1 MATIPSDLK
10 HIYEFGPFRLD
21 PQKRLLLRGSEPVP
35 LTPKA
40 IETLIVLVENR
51 DRVVSKDHLMKTLWP
66 DSFVEESNLSQNIF
80 VLRKALGDSTQEK
93 RYILTVPGQGYQ
105 FTERVREIGEQEEL
119 ALVVESRT
127 HSQVVV
133 RQASR
138 SIWLRVAALAV
149 FIGLIGVVG
158 VRWFSHR
165 PLPPNGRAPLF
176 VSEFTNATG
185 DTAFDEVLREIVKT
199 ELDRSPVV
207 EVMDEERV
215 SELLQAMGKSYGT
228 RLTPELTQQLCER
241 GQGKL
246 LATGEIKPQGAGY
259 VIELSVLDCSSRN
272 TLFHQRK
279 ESKDKNEVMS
289 RVSQVAAATRLQL
302 SKNSANATE
311 SPAPL
316 PTKSL
321 PAFKAYLLGIRSV
334 HSQPQQSADLL
345 RRVTELDPN
354 FAEAWGWLTIAD
366 RSLGESQRE
375 SEDLTR
381 EFALRESLTD
391 NEKAFAEARYYLTV
405 TGEIYK
411 GIDALRSW
419 EKLEP
424 KEFPPHNLLGL
435 TYSDLGLYQKATD
448 ELQQAAV
455 LFPSDELGFEN
466 LAWVLL
472 EQGRYDETESTLRRI
487 PKEEPDPPS
496 LHSLKYSLALLRSD
510 QAPLDRERTWMAQNA
525 DDLSVVSTQAKIDSI
540 DGRLASARQ
549 HTQHAVSI
557 ARESNLKE
565 AAANALLFLAKSQ
578 ALFGESAAA
587 HKNWSEAMK
596 FESSKSVRV
605 SAARVMAL
613 NGEGREAQQIMEGMV
628 RDHRL
633 DTLLNGVDAPV
644 ILAASQLRKGQADQA
659 LRTLE
664 AVKQYEFGTYAG
676 LLPNYLRGMA
686 FLQLRKA
693 NEAAS
698 EFNAVLD
705 HRGVEPMEPLWELS
719 RLGLARAYKMQGDL
733 VKARAA
739 YQNFLTLWKDA
750 DPDLPIL
757 QQAKTE
763 YAKLVPS
770 S

>member
-1 MATIPSDLK
+1 MATMSSQIKRL
-10 HIYEFGPFRLD
+10 YEFGPFRLD
-21 PQKRLLLRGSEPVP
+21 PQKRLLLRENKPVS

-40 IETLIVLVENR
+40 VEALIVLVENPG
-51 DRVVSKDHLMKTLWP
+51 RVVSKDDLMKTLWP

-93 RYILTVPGQGYQ
+93 RYILTVPGQGYR
-105 FTERVREIGEQEEL
+105 FTETVREIGEQEEV
-119 ALVVESRT
+119 ALVVESHT

-133 RQASR
+133 RQASGG

-149 FIGLIGVVG
+149 FIGLIGVGG

-165 PLPPNGRAPLF
+165 SLPPSGRAPLF
-176 VSEFTNATG
+176 VAEFTNATG

-199 ELDRSPVV
+199 ELDRSSVV

-215 SELLQAMGKSYGT
+215 AELLQTMGKSYGT

-272 TLFHQRK
+272 TLFHQRA

-289 RVSQVAAATRLQL
+289 TVSQVAAATRLQL
-302 SKNSANATE
+302 SKNSRNATE
-311 SPAPL
+311 APAAL

-321 PAFKAYLLGIRSV
+321 PAFKAYLLGIRSA

-345 RRVTELDPN
+345 RRATELDPN
-354 FAEAWGWLTIAD
+354 FPQAWSWLAIAD
-366 RSLGESQRE
+366 RTLGESQRE

-381 EFALRESLTD
+381 GFALRESLPD

-435 TYSDLGLYQKATD
+435 SYSDLGLYQKATD

-455 LFPSDELGFEN
+455 LFPSDELGYEN
-466 LAWVLL
+466 LAGVLL
-472 EQGRYDETESTLRRI
+472 EQGRYDETENTLRRI
-487 PKEEPDPPS
+487 PKEEPETPS
-496 LHSLKYSLALLRSD
+496 LHSLEYSLALLRSN
-510 QAPLDRERTWMAQNA
+510 QAALDRERTWMAQNA
-525 DDLSVVSTQAKIDSI
+525 DDLFVISTQARIDLL
-540 DGRLASARQ
+540 DGRLDSARQ
-549 HTQHAVSI
+549 RTQHAVSI
-557 ARESNLKE
+557 AHESDLKE
-565 AAANALLFLAKSQ
+565 AAANALLFLADAQ
-578 ALFGESAAA
+578 ALFGESIAA
-587 HKNWSEAMK
+587 HKSCFEAMK

-605 SAARVMAL
+605 AAARVMAL
-613 NGEGREAQQIMEGMV
+613 NGEDREAQQIIDDLV
-628 RDHRL
+628 RDHPA
-633 DTLLNGVDAPV
+633 DTFLNGVDAPV

-659 LRTLE
+659 LHTLE
-664 AVKQYEFGTYAG
+664 AVKPYEFGTYAG
-676 LLPNYLRGMA
+676 LLPNYLRAMA
-686 FLQLRKA
+686 FLQLQKA
-693 NEAAS
+693 NEAVA
-698 EFNAVLD
+698 EFSAVLD
-705 HRGVEPMEPLWELS
+705 HRGVAPMAPLWELS
-719 RLGLARAYKMQGDL
+719 RLGIARAYKLQGDT

-750 DPDLPIL
+750 DPDIPIL
-757 QQAKTE
+757 QQAKAE
-763 YAKLVPS
+763 CAKLQ
-770 S
+770 